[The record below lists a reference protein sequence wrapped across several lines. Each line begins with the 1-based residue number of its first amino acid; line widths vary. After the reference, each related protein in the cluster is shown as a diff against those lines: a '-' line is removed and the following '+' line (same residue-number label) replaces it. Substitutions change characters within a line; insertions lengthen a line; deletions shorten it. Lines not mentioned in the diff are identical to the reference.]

1 LYRLNKGEEYMITFI
16 FFSPFLLFGLFMVIA
31 YFHLDTL
38 ATGMIL
44 ILIGWIVVAPLIA
57 LLINEKEK
65 C

>member
-1 LYRLNKGEEYMITFI
+1 MITFI
-16 FFSPFLLFGLFMVIA
+16 FFSPFLLFGFFMVIA